1 MENAL
6 YKYPFIIII
15 IYYYTFCVPPFK
27 LDLESSFSTECS
39 NDLSTLSPKVALF
52 NLTTFGLIALLT
64 VLRSQLVLVFVVG
77 EVASMETEFIPLFIE
92 SR

>member
-1 MENAL
+1 M
-6 YKYPFIIII
+6 
-15 IYYYTFCVPPFK
+15 PPFK
-27 LDLESSFSTECS
+27 LDLESSFSTECP
-39 NDLSTLSPKVALF
+39 NDLSTLSPKVVLF

-77 EVASMETEFIPLFIE
+77 EVGSMETEFIPLFIE